1 MGLICCWK
9 ELLTLKKNCSS
20 IVKEE
25 MLLPR
30 GWVEWILDVALHL
43 SEIWIP
49 ISLDLWITPS
59 PNSSCQWSVSLS
71 RVQRIIVFMIASKRN
86 WHWIME
92 TQGEFIY
99 SLTVCLESLRKVR
112 EKRLEGF
119 LPWKSLRLVPQ
130 KGLEFTLPPPVSL
143 QPIPPIPHT
152 VPWKGGKKERA

>member
-1 MGLICCWK
+1 
-9 ELLTLKKNCSS
+9 
-20 IVKEE
+20 
-25 MLLPR
+25 
-30 GWVEWILDVALHL
+30 
-43 SEIWIP
+43 
-49 ISLDLWITPS
+49 
-59 PNSSCQWSVSLS
+59 
-71 RVQRIIVFMIASKRN
+71 
-86 WHWIME
+86 ME

-143 QPIPPIPHT
+143 QPIPPITNT